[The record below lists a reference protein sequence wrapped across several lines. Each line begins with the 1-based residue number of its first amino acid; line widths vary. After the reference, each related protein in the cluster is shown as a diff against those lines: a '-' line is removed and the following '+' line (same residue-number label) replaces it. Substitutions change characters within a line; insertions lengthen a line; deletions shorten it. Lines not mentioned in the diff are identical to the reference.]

1 MKCSICGKNACY
13 MVAIDSTLSGVAK
26 QHVRKYAGRCK
37 NCLEK
42 KE

>member
-1 MKCSICGKNACY
+1 MKCSICGKQASY
-13 MVAIDSTLSGVAK
+13 MVAVDSTLSGVAK

-37 NCLEK
+37 GCIDK